1 MAEVFRGKL
10 TNVKAIPAYL
20 FHGLTAILALWM
32 VMQALGV

>member
-1 MAEVFRGKL
+1 MAEVFRGKF

-32 VMQALGV
+32 VMKALGV